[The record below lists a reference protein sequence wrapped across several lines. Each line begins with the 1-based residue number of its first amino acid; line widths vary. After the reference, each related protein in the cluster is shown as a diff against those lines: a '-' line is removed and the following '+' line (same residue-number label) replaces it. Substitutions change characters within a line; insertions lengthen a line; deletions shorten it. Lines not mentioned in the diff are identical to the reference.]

1 MRLINIE
8 IICPSTSRSYDYR
21 IPPPMNSEA
30 VKKRIIADIRIYEGV
45 EDLFSNEDDIRLY
58 RENMSVI
65 GTDVSMEAAGV
76 RNGDKI
82 MLI

>member
-21 IPPPMNSEA
+21 IPPLMMSEA
-30 VKKRIIADIRIYEGV
+30 VKKRIIEDIRIYEGI
-45 EDLFSNEDDIRLY
+45 EDLFPNEDDIRLY
-58 RENMSVI
+58 LENMSVI
-65 GTDVSMEAAGV
+65 GVDVSMEDAGV
-76 RNGDKI
+76 KNGDKI